1 MQRNQLPL
9 LLADHLEI
17 RQIHQ
22 VQEVGGGDVVD
33 LGLPA
38 LEFQHLPELQNR
50 LPQMGI
56 IGDDDPRRRRA
67 QMMHQPQRAI
77 DVLEHA
83 DGVGDHDVIERPLDR
98 SQRRRILDVAQNKM
112 QGRIKL
118 PGLGDGP
125 GAEIDADAIGRLQ
138 RREQISPAAAQFQDL
153 LARRNQELHEPAIVF
168 AIGGV
173 ELAPLILFAAAGFE
187 LLEQFPLSPA
197 GKFRRSIFIWLGWIH
212 RGPD

>member
-9 LLADHLEI
+9 RLADHLEI

-38 LEFQHLPELQNR
+38 LEFQHLPELQDR

-56 IGDDDPRRRRA
+56 IGDDDSRRRRA

-77 DVLEHA
+77 DVFEHA
-83 DGVGDHDVIERPLDR
+83 DGVGDHDVIERPFDR
-98 SQRRRILDVAQNKM
+98 SQRRRIFDVAENKI

-118 PGLGDGP
+118 SGLGDGP
-125 GAEIDADAIGRLQ
+125 DAEIDADAIGRLQ
-138 RREQISPAAAQFQDL
+138 RREQISPAAAQFQNP
-153 LARRNQELHEPAIVF
+153 LAWRNQESHEPAIAF

-187 LLEQFPLSPA
+187 LLEQFALSPA
-197 GKFRRSIFIWLGWIH
+197 GKFRGPVFIGLGWIH
-212 RGPD
+212 RGLD